1 MRGALLRE
9 ERAEVQVAVHVERN
23 HLAIIDLWCH
33 GAG

>member
-9 ERAEVQVAVHVERN
+9 ERAEVQGAVHVECN
-23 HLAIIDLWCH
+23 QLAIIDQGCH